1 MAVKD
6 RAERADRVHVN
17 LAGVSALAMGHFLG
31 GFLMSAGQLMGKLA
45 PFGVAAVAAVP
56 GGLNGASTLAGAALG
71 YLVTGPLEW
80 GIRYAAGCVVVFT
93 LLFIFQDAKWSRLPW
108 ACLLYTSRCV

>member
-45 PFGVAAVAAVP
+45 PFGAAAVAAVP

-71 YLVTGPLEW
+71 YVEEDKMICETAVGAY
-80 GIRYAAGCVVVFT
+80 RAGCDVYLTYFAEEIAR
-93 LLFIFQDAKWSRLPW
+93 FMREGRIG
-108 ACLLYTSRCV
+108 

>member
-56 GGLNGASTLAGAALG
+56 IPPVFMRVLG
-71 YLVTGPLEW
+71 KKTFPLRFPELFCD
-80 GIRYAAGCVVVFT
+80 IVF
-93 LLFIFQDAKWSRLPW
+93 
-108 ACLLYTSRCV
+108 

>member
-45 PFGVAAVAAVP
+45 PFGAAAVAAVP

-80 GIRYAAGCVVVFT
+80 GIQMCIRDRVCAVPEVDVAEVEVGAA
-93 LLFIFQDAKWSRLPW
+93 
-108 ACLLYTSRCV
+108 

>member
-6 RAERADRVHVN
+6 RAERADRAHAN
-17 LAGVSALAMGHFLG
+17 LVGVSAAAMGHFLG
-31 GFLMSAGQLMGKLA
+31 GFLLSAAQLMGRLA
-45 PFGVAAVAAVP
+45 PFGVAAVAAAP
-56 GGLNGASTLAGAALG
+56 GGLNGAASLAGAALG

-93 LLFIFQDAKWSRLPW
+93 LLFIFQDAKWIRLPW
-108 ACLLYTSRCV
+108 AAPRRLGL